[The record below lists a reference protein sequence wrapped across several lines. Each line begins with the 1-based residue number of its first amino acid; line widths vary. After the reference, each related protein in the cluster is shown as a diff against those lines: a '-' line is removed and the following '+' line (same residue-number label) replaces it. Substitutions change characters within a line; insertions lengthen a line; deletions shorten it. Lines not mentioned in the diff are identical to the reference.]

1 MRGDTAEPV
10 CYEYTPEFTNLVDA
24 EEFDELLKEAV
35 TVVGVDTDKRAI
47 TDLCKWYLLN
57 QHAMTRQ

>member
-1 MRGDTAEPV
+1 M